1 MQNQRHKTLFR
12 DEGGTLNSSF
22 VDCTCA
28 PDDNAAGLL
37 QEAVEPLR
45 YQVDRPLDPDEVPG
59 IIAKMIPI
67 GSRVLDIGC
76 GEGTLTKA
84 LSDACR
90 AEFVAIEPD
99 RTRAGRAA
107 DRGLSVL
114 VGSFDREIIREL
126 KSFDIVLFADVLEHL
141 PNPHAMLLTCREV
154 LRPRGAIIVSVPNV
168 AHWSVRSELLQGR
181 FRYQPTGIM
190 DATHLRWFTATT
202 AKSLI
207 ASAGFEVVGYRASAG
222 VAVPDNLNRAPL
234 CWLPSGYRT
243 RLLRM
248 GSRRWPTL
256 FGAQHVVKAEM
267 Q

>member
-1 MQNQRHKTLFR
+1 MNQRHIRPFRGHAKTLNNSVDNCAFTP
-12 DEGGTLNSSF
+12 DE
-22 VDCTCA
+22 
-28 PDDNAAGLL
+28 NAAGLL
-37 QEAVEPLR
+37 RYGADPLR

-59 IIAKMIPI
+59 IVAKMIPI

-76 GEGTLTKA
+76 GEGTLSKV

-90 AEFVAIEPD
+90 AEFVGVEPD
-99 RTRAGRAA
+99 PTRAARAA
-107 DRGLSVL
+107 DSGLNVL

-141 PNPHAMLLTCREV
+141 PNPHAILLTCREA

-207 ASAGFEVVGYRASAG
+207 ASAGFEVVAYRASAG